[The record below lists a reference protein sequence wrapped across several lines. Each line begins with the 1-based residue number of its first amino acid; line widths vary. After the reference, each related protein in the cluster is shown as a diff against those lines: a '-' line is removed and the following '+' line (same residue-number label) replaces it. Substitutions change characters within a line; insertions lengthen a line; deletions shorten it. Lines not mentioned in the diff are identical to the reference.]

1 MRVII
6 IFFKLVCAN
15 FSLCESFPLAIQPAL
30 SPSLSLSFSLAVVLS
45 LVVVVACVQPQIIL
59 SKTLS
64 PIFLHPQR
72 VFLCAFSP
80 SASFSTSFYI
90 FFLVPSSVFT
100 MLLVIMRFVKF
111 KERRTFGLQH
121 HRLSVLVVMRY
132 AQERW
137 HEGGMANN
145 LPNLRQQQVDLTSTW
160 KKELRIHRAAGNR
173 TLRSLS
179 FATSTISRQLARQY
193 VLLVG
198 ANF

>member
-1 MRVII
+1 MW
-6 IFFKLVCAN
+6 K
-15 FSLCESFPLAIQPAL
+15 FSTRYSAR
-30 SPSLSLSFSLAVVLS
+30 SLSFSLTLFFSRCRAVFSCCRCLRTTTNNFVENFVSHFSSSSARFLM
-45 LVVVVACVQPQIIL
+45 CVFSFCL
-59 SKTLS
+59 L
-64 PIFLHPQR
+64 LH
-72 VFLCAFSP
+72 LLLHL
-80 SASFSTSFYI
+80 
-90 FFLVPSSVFT
+90 FFVPSSVFT

-198 ANF
+198 ANFWVIFIH